1 MRQEKRNIQIEL
13 NKLGN
18 EYSELFQK
26 VNRLDLF
33 ISQNI
38 HLCADGQERIY
49 LKNEKINMSDYHT
62 DLLKKQWKVMNKYL
76 NILDKRMKDLHKQ
89 LKKECK

>member
-1 MRQEKRNIQIEL
+1 MTPEKRDIQIIL
-13 NKLGN
+13 NKLGD

-49 LKNEKINMSDYHT
+49 LRSEKTNMSAYHT

-76 NILDKRMKDLHKQ
+76 NILKERIDDLSKQ
-89 LKKECK
+89 FKECK